1 MRQFTVC
8 ILKNGENVMETND
21 EKQNSNLRQ
30 FLEKHSEE
38 LSLLSRNDV
47 ENAWGKISLH
57 TRQPRSR
64 MWLNV
69 LRYAAI
75 VLVAFLFGVVVTNYA
90 KKTSSPV
97 QYATVAI
104 PDGQMGNL
112 TLPDGTKVFLNSGST
127 LRYPGR
133 FDDVQRDVYFTGEA
147 YFQVKSDKSHP
158 FLIHLENYT
167 VQVTGTSLNVRAYKG
182 IPVETTLI
190 EGKVNIMDN
199 NGNDLS
205 RLVPGQMFYASDNEM
220 KTQTV
225 NTEVYTMWK
234 DGKLFFDNET
244 LGEISEKL
252 ERWYNVEIRFADE
265 KIRQKRLSGTILKS
279 KPFDQILKILTLK
292 ESLSYSVQTRSDKPD
307 IVTFSF

>member
-1 MRQFTVC
+1 
-8 ILKNGENVMETND
+8 METND
-21 EKQNSNLRQ
+21 ENQSSSLRQ
-30 FLEKHSEE
+30 FLESHSEE
-38 LSLLSRNDV
+38 LRLLSRNDV
-47 ENAWGKISLH
+47 ESAWEKISPH
-57 TRQPRSR
+57 TRQPQSR

-75 VLVAFLFGVVVTNYA
+75 VLMAFLSGVVVTNYA
-90 KKTSSPV
+90 KRTSLPL

-112 TLPDGTKVFLNSGST
+112 ILPDGTKVFLNSGST
-127 LRYPGR
+127 LRYPDR
-133 FDDVQRDVYFTGEA
+133 FDAIQRDVYFTGEA
-147 YFQVKSDKSHP
+147 YFQVRSDKNHP

-182 IPVETTLI
+182 ISVETTLV

-199 NGNDLS
+199 NGNNLA
-205 RLVPGQMFYASDNEM
+205 RLVPGQMFHASDNEM

-234 DGKLFFDNET
+234 DGKLFLDNET

-292 ESLSYSVQTRSDKPD
+292 ESLSYRVQTRSDKPD